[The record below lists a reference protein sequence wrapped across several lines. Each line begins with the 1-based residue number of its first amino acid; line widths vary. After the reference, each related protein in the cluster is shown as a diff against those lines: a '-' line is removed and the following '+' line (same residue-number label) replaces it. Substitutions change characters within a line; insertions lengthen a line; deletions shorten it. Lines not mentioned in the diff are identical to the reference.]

1 MNISSLL
8 NNVICKKLFASKKK
22 RFLFQK
28 MSYNS
33 LTFGV
38 VRKEKRSN
46 FIYQETMELVKILRD
61 CLILEMRTQVFK
73 IQLLIL

>member
-1 MNISSLL
+1 M
-8 NNVICKKLFASKKK
+8 LFVKNYLRGRKAFFVS
-22 RFLFQK
+22 K

-46 FIYQETMELVKILRD
+46 LIYQETMELVKILRD

>member
-1 MNISSLL
+1 M
-8 NNVICKKLFASKKK
+8 CEEKK

>member
-1 MNISSLL
+1 
-8 NNVICKKLFASKKK
+8 
-22 RFLFQK
+22 

-33 LTFGV
+33 LTFGE

-46 FIYQETMELVKILRD
+46 LIYQETMELVKILRD